1 MTIEKEATTMNQ
13 TISKAIG
20 TGKKPRH
27 DKIYRLKNLS
37 IREICDKYSDCVSDM
52 WSENGKPV
60 LELEHV
66 RIKYVNTDTAL
77 MMNHN
82 IEVEA

>member
-1 MTIEKEATTMNQ
+1 MTTEKEATTMNQ
-13 TISKAIG
+13 TISKVIG

-37 IREICDKYSDCVSDM
+37 IGEICAKYPDCVSDV

-60 LELEHV
+60 IELEHV
-66 RIKYVNTDTAL
+66 RIKYINTEKSL
-77 MMNHN
+77 HSNYNM
-82 IEVEA
+82 EVKV